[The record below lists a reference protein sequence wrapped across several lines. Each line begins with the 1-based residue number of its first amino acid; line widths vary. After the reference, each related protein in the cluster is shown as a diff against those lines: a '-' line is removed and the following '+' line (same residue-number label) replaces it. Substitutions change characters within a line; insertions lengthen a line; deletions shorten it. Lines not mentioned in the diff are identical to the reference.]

1 MSFEAGLDAYLKAHA
16 GLAALVGA
24 RIYPDLM
31 PEGTSADCVTW
42 QVVSGVLFAPR
53 APAAPSTGALAGA
66 NR

>member
-1 MSFEAGLDAYLKAHA
+1 MRTFGDLVFIT
-16 GLAALVGA
+16 GAL
-24 RIYPDLM
+24 
-31 PEGTSADCVTW
+31 CVTW